1 MKNLT
6 LENITKICN
15 GIYHGPQE
23 KLQEEVTAIT
33 TDSRKVEK
41 GGLFVPVVGERV
53 DAHRF
58 IPQVMEAGAL
68 ATLSERTLEG
78 VDHPYIQ
85 VVSSLQAVKDIA
97 EFYLEQLDIPVVG
110 ITGSVGKTS
119 TKEVIAS
126 VLKEKYR
133 TLKTQ
138 GNFNNELGLP
148 LTVFRLRD
156 EDEIAVLE
164 MGISDFGEM
173 TRLAKIAKPD
183 TCVITNIGT
192 CHLENLGDRD
202 GVLKAKTEIFQYV
215 KKNIVLNGDDDKLS
229 TVKEYNGMQPVFFG
243 NGENASVTCENVES
257 RGLKGMSCDIC
268 LKGKMAEN
276 GELQTFHVDIPMP
289 GRHMVSNALAAAA
302 VGRLYGLNAEQIK
315 NGIESLEPVSGRFN
329 MIETDKFMI
338 VDDCYNA
345 NPMSMKASLDVLQD
359 GLGRKVAILASVA
372 FNSRVTLDNVHI
384 EGITKIT
391 AKDIR
396 YAKEMGCEIKLL
408 GVARCQEDGVE
419 AYVCPMLIP
428 AEHPLAS
435 VNDSYNAVFVHGN
448 MLGDAMF
455 YGSGAGKLPTA
466 SAVVA
471 DVVDEAKH
479 LHKNIM
485 TNWSSKPLE
494 LIPMDEVEG
503 RFFVRV
509 EGTTVDQVEAV
520 FDDVEIVNLKNL
532 PGEFGF
538 ITTKMKQG
546 EYKEKVQ
553 KLNGS
558 VVTMIRVKD

>member
-6 LENITKICN
+6 LRNLTKVCN
-15 GIYHGPQE
+15 GIWHGDNALLDQE
-23 KLQEEVTAIT
+23 ISAIT
-33 TDSRKVEK
+33 TDSRKIEK
-41 GGLFVPVVGERV
+41 DCLFVPIVGERV

-58 IPQVMEAGAL
+58 IPDVMTKGAL
-68 ATLSERTLEG
+68 ATLSERELPEA
-78 VDHPYIQ
+78 DYAYIQ
-85 VVSSLQAVKDIA
+85 VDASLQAVKDIA
-97 EFYLEQLDIPVVG
+97 EFYLEQLQIPVVG

-148 LTVFRLRD
+148 LTVFRLR
-156 EDEIAVLE
+156 EDDQIAVLE

-173 TRLAKIAKPD
+173 TRLTRIAQPD
-183 TCVITNIGT
+183 ICVITNIGL
-192 CHLENLGDRD
+192 CHLENLKSRD
-202 GVLKAKTEIFQYV
+202 GILKAKTEIFQYV
-215 KKNIVLNGDDDKLS
+215 KRNIVLNGDDDKLS

-276 GELQTFHVDIPMP
+276 GEFQIFHVDIPMP

-359 GLGRKVAILASVA
+359 GLGRKVAILGDMGELGTDEAALHEGVG
-372 FNSRVTLDNVHI
+372 VHAGQCRI
-384 EGITKIT
+384 DACICVG
-391 AKDIR
+391 
-396 YAKEMGCEIKLL
+396 
-408 GVARCQEDGVE
+408 
-419 AYVCPMLIP
+419 
-428 AEHPLAS
+428 PLA
-435 VNDSYNAVFVHGN
+435 AHI
-448 MLGDAMF
+448 AE
-455 YGSGAGKLPTA
+455 KA
-466 SAVVA
+466 SQ
-471 DVVDEAKH
+471 
-479 LHKNIM
+479 
-485 TNWSSKPLE
+485 TNPDLTVIREKDLE
-494 LIPMDEVEG
+494 SL
-503 RFFVRV
+503 
-509 EGTTVDQVEAV
+509 
-520 FDDVEIVNLKNL
+520 LKNL
-532 PGEFGF
+532 NTYVKPGDTILVKASHF
-538 ITTKMKQG
+538 MKF
-546 EYKEKVQ
+546 E
-553 KLNGS
+553 N
-558 VVTMIRVKD
+558 VVKALQEM

>member
-1 MKNLT
+1 MTDSFHRLISFQKKERLLSMKNLT
-6 LENITKICN
+6 LENITKVC
-15 GIYHGPQE
+15 GGTYHGPQE

-68 ATLSERTLEG
+68 ATLSERVLEG
-78 VDHPYIQ
+78 ADHPYIQ
-85 VVSSLQAVKDIA
+85 VESSLQAVKDIA
-97 EFYLEQLDIPVVG
+97 EFYLEQLNIPVVG

-202 GVLKAKTEIFQYV
+202 GVLKAKTEIFRYV

-229 TVKEYNGMQPVFFG
+229 TVKEYNGIRPVFFG
-243 NGENASVTCENVES
+243 TGDNCAVICENVES

-268 LKGKMAEN
+268 IR
-276 GELQTFHVDIPMP
+276 GELAEGGEERFHVNIPMP

-302 VGRLYGLNAEQIK
+302 IGRLYGLTAREIK
-315 NGIESLEPVSGRFN
+315 QGIESLEPVSGRFN
-329 MIETDKFMI
+329 MIETEKFMI

-359 GLGRKVAILASVA
+359 GLGRRVAILGDMGELGTDEVA
-372 FNSRVTLDNVHI
+372 LHEGVGVHA
-384 EGITKIT
+384 GHCKI
-391 AKDIR
+391 D
-396 YAKEMGCEIKLL
+396 
-408 GVARCQEDGVE
+408 
-419 AYVCPMLIP
+419 VCICVG
-428 AEHPLAS
+428 PLA
-435 VNDSYNAVFVHGN
+435 AHI
-448 MLGDAMF
+448 AE
-455 YGSGAGKLPTA
+455 KA
-466 SAVVA
+466 SQ
-471 DVVDEAKH
+471 
-479 LHKNIM
+479 
-485 TNWSSKPLE
+485 TNPDLTVIREKDLE
-494 LIPMDEVEG
+494 SLLS
-503 RFFVRV
+503 
-509 EGTTVDQVEAV
+509 
-520 FDDVEIVNLKNL
+520 NLN
-532 PGEFGF
+532 
-538 ITTKMKQG
+538 TYVKQG
-546 EYKEKVQ
+546 DTILVKASHFMKFE
-553 KLNGS
+553 N
-558 VVTMIRVKD
+558 VVKALQEM

>member
-6 LENITKICN
+6 LENITKVCN

-78 VDHPYIQ
+78 ADHPYIQ
-85 VVSSLQAVKDIA
+85 VGSSLQAVKDIA

-215 KKNIVLNGDDDKLS
+215 KRNIVLNGDDDKLS

-243 NGENASVTCENVES
+243 NGEKASVTCENVES

-276 GELQTFHVDIPMP
+276 GEFQTFHVDIPMP

-359 GLGRKVAILASVA
+359 GAGRRVAILGDMGELGTNEAELHREVGEHAGKCRIDVLICTGALCKNMAKAAAEANPSLEVIYEPDRESLLAHLKKYVQKEDTILVKASHFMKFEEV
-372 FNSRVTLDNVHI
+372 
-384 EGITKIT
+384 
-391 AKDIR
+391 
-396 YAKEMGCEIKLL
+396 
-408 GVARCQEDGVE
+408 VE
-419 AYVCPMLIP
+419 AL
-428 AEHPLAS
+428 
-435 VNDSYNAVFVHGN
+435 
-448 MLGDAMF
+448 
-455 YGSGAGKLPTA
+455 
-466 SAVVA
+466 
-471 DVVDEAKH
+471 
-479 LHKNIM
+479 
-485 TNWSSKPLE
+485 
-494 LIPMDEVEG
+494 
-503 RFFVRV
+503 
-509 EGTTVDQVEAV
+509 Q
-520 FDDVEIVNLKNL
+520 
-532 PGEFGF
+532 
-538 ITTKMKQG
+538 KM
-546 EYKEKVQ
+546 
-553 KLNGS
+553 
-558 VVTMIRVKD
+558 